1 METPGENNYG
11 IFMVYSKESLT
22 CEEMERTLMERSENN
37 SDLLFIKRCC
47 DREGMDVNRYM
58 CCLKKKFYHHLRD
71 NCDFKRD
78 NDFNIDV
85 YRVKTEP
92 LRGGTTYALY
102 FNHDGEIKNTILSL
116 LQKFQSEGFLKEN
129 SWKVHTPKNY
139 PNGEERKY
147 FIVSFQ
153 KNGDR
158 YPKIYI
164 KKLRA
169 LLNNMKVGDK
179 RIRVSWASFS
189 VLKDTREQQVKE
201 KKF

>member
-1 METPGENNYG
+1 MESQGSNNYG
-11 IFMVYSKESLT
+11 IFMVYSSSSLT
-22 CEEMERTLMERSENN
+22 SDELEGHLLEKKVSD
-37 SDLLFIKRCC
+37 SDLLFVKRCC
-47 DREGMDVNRYM
+47 DREGTDVNRYM
-58 CCLKKKFYHHLRD
+58 CCLRKSFCKHLRE
-71 NCDFKRD
+71 NCDFKRG
-78 NDFNIDV
+78 NDFNIET

-92 LRGGTTYALY
+92 LKGGTTYALY
-102 FNHDGEIKNTILSL
+102 FNCSGEEKNLIISL
-116 LQKFQSEGFLKEN
+116 LQKFESQGFLNEG

-139 PNGEERKY
+139 PSGDERKY

-169 LLNNMKVGDK
+169 LLNNMKIGQN

-189 VLKDTREQQVKE
+189 VLKDTRDEQVKE